1 MLAKLISLLVHAKA
15 GAISGVFLL
24 GATGALVSVSA
35 TTNGVTTITVTQASP
50 SPSTAAQVAAN
61 SAKPSKSPEPEESSE
76 PTPATAAA
84 PVAPTAAC
92 TDEAAAIA
100 AQVQRVNT
108 AFSTF
113 HTDLEKLRGTR
124 DSTILKKADLTLQL
138 TRWSAVKAIHAT
150 LTADCVKKDD
160 EDTDED
166 QDEQGDNDDHKAPPA
181 PASVLSVIETPM
193 ANDTENDDR
202 DGKVAITFTG
212 TTPTAIADEAIALM
226 QTAFDAAK
234 NSPVTTPPPSHTP
247 KVEPLHGTTVDP
259 SHAPKVDPK
268 RAPVQMDSKGHHD

>member
-1 MLAKLISLLVHAKA
+1 MLAKLISLLLHAKA

-50 SPSTAAQVAAN
+50 SPSTSAAVAAN

-100 AQVQRVNT
+100 AQVKRVNT
-108 AFSTF
+108 AFTTF
-113 HTDLEKLRGTR
+113 HTDLQALRGTR
-124 DSTILKKADLTLQL
+124 DATILRTADRTLQL

-150 LTADCVKKDD
+150 ATAACDTDD

-166 QDEQGDNDDHKAPPA
+166 KDEQGDNDDKSTTPA
-181 PASVLSVIETPM
+181 TANTLSVIETDN
-193 ANDTENDDR
+193 ANVVDNDDR
-202 DGKVAITFTG
+202 GPKLAITFTG
-212 TTPTAIADEAIALM
+212 TATAIADQAIAAM
-226 QTAFDAAK
+226 QTAFDTAK
-234 NSPVTTPPPSHTP
+234 NSPVTTPPPSHSP
-247 KVEPLHGTTVDP
+247 KVDP
-259 SHAPKVDPK
+259 SHDPKVVDPSHGPKADPK
-268 RAPVQMDSKGHHD
+268 RAPVQMDSKGQHD